1 MRTILLLL
9 SIGIAAAQSGSNDLV
24 ETLFSFDKNKDGK
37 LSKDEVPERMQGIFA
52 RADADKDGL
61 LTREEVVK
69 ATASQERRG
78 PGGPPMD
85 LLFRTLDADQ
95 DGTVS
100 AAEIA
105 AAPMTLKKLDKNG
118 DGALTADEVRP
129 QMMMRGRGE
138 GFGRGEGR
146 GEERRGN
153 PQEMSAEFFNRFD
166 LNHDG
171 VISKEEV
178 AKAFENMGGR
188 R

>member
-1 MRTILLLL
+1 VRTILLILT
-9 SIGIAAAQSGSNDLV
+9 IGIVAAQPNPNDLV
-24 ETLFSFDKNKDGK
+24 DTLFSFDKNKDGK

-52 RADADKDGL
+52 RADADKDGF

-85 LLFRTLDADQ
+85 QIFRALDADQ

-105 AAPMTLKKLDKNG
+105 AAPAALKKLDKNG

-129 QMMMRGRGE
+129 QMMMRG
-138 GFGRGEGR
+138 GRGEGR
-146 GEERRGN
+146 GEERRGT

-171 VISKEEV
+171 VITKDEV